1 NMASGDVWSKWD
13 PMAADFFDEDFK
25 GYVNADGQQLIDE
38 AHVPSLSEKNDPKA
52 FNSKKYPYLAIL
64 KDSALVNER
73 IILLFFDK
81 NLIFNVDYRKK
92 SRVYNVYFKNIGS
105 LEVARSKL
113 ERFPNLFNTLD
124 GRKFQQETI
133 PSVALTSTR
142 ALPGPASSMP
152 SLLEHTGLDLK
163 SRTFSISKNQ
173 HKHPEIIR
181 APLVTKADYAK
192 GSLLAKNDV
201 NRRYLNVKY
210 EFVLERYNAY
220 VLEHQSKQE
229 NLSIHYSSGRTFL
242 KSNNTLKLSE
252 WNIKT
257 CIACHRFTK
266 TVCKICAMPYCNAEC
281 LKAVKE
287 QHNEFCDTKSSP
299 PSGEKALP
307 VYPNTGL
314 PPSKETVRITAF
326 EQTNVVYVI
335 STERSVNIAHF
346 SILQEVMSKGI
357 NAAKLEKVPACGQI
371 VIYKTETQTVRA
383 MVLNAEHPNEIFV
396 VCIDF
401 GNIEMVELGNLYE
414 CCDYLAGLKV
424 YPVAVQLRGVSRRF
438 MNPNVRDL
446 LYELSMDMIF
456 KIKYSKREFNSNKGL
471 QIVQLIE
478 NEFHRNLNRFIKTML
493 TPVEPSVSD
502 KGNNED
508 YFPHIYLPTGKK
520 LQLVVMDDSF
530 IKYGLIYC
538 TTVDLAYEV
547 TKMQRDLQDYGDNI
561 AKCDSFATLEGELC
575 VAKYQGK
582 WCRGVFQELVGD
594 GYPSI
599 LFLDYGNIVPVH
611 IRDIRPYPPEFR
623 FPVVTSELELI
634 G

>member
-1 NMASGDVWSKWD
+1 MTGRNGMLWRR
-13 PMAADFFDEDFK
+13 
-25 GYVNADGQQLIDE
+25 
-38 AHVPSLSEKNDPKA
+38 
-52 FNSKKYPYLAIL
+52 NSTISCFEY
-64 KDSALVNER
+64 
-73 IILLFFDK
+73 
-81 NLIFNVDYRKK
+81 
-92 SRVYNVYFKNIGS
+92 
-105 LEVARSKL
+105 ARSKL
-113 ERFPNLFNTLD
+113 DSFPKLFNTFD
-124 GRKFQQETI
+124 GRMFQQKTI

-152 SLLEHTGLDLK
+152 SLLERTGLDLK
-163 SRTFSISKNQ
+163 SRNYPISKTQ

-210 EFVLERYNAY
+210 EFALERYNAY

-229 NLSIHYSSGRTFL
+229 NLMVQYRSGRTFL
-242 KSNNTLKLSE
+242 VPKTPILEDDADTNNNAEIQKSKNNLKLSD

-266 TVCKICAMPYCNAEC
+266 TVCKICAMPYCHAEC

-287 QHNEFCDTKSSP
+287 QHNEFCAAKSCP
-299 PSGEKALP
+299 PSREKALP

-346 SILQEVMSKGI
+346 SILQEVMSKGR

-371 VIYKTETQTVRA
+371 VIHKTETQTVRA
-383 MVLNAEHPNEIFV
+383 MVVNAEHPNEIFV

-424 YPVAVQLRGVSRRF
+424 YPVAVQLRGVPRRF
-438 MNPNVRDL
+438 MNPNVQDL

-456 KIKYSKREFNSNKGL
+456 KIKYSKREFNFNKGL

-493 TPVEPSVSD
+493 TPVEPSVPV
-502 KGNNED
+502 KGNKED
-508 YFPHIYLPTGKK
+508 YFPHIYLPTGRK
-520 LQLVVMDDSF
+520 LQLVVMDNSF
-530 IKYGLIYC
+530 LKYGLIYC

-561 AKCDSFATLEGELC
+561 AKCDSFATSQGELC

-611 IRDIRPYPPEFR
+611 IQDIRPYPPEFR

-634 G
+634 GLPTNLSDKQLIRLEEYFGVGTFVECDEVILNNDANNYSVRFDILKSILA

>member
-1 NMASGDVWSKWD
+1 MASGDDWSKWNA
-13 PMAADFFDEDFK
+13 MAAEFYNKVVK
-25 GYVNADGQQLIDE
+25 GVNADGQQLIDE

-52 FNSKKYPYLAIL
+52 FNSEKYPYPYLAIL

-73 IILLFFDK
+73 IILLFFGE
-81 NLIFNVDYRKK
+81 NLIYNVDYRKK
-92 SRVYNVYFKNIGS
+92 SRVYNVYFKNIGCF
-105 LEVARSKL
+105 EYARSKL
-113 ERFPNLFNTLD
+113 DSFPKLFNTFD
-124 GRKFQQETI
+124 GRMFQQKTI

-152 SLLEHTGLDLK
+152 SLLE
-163 SRTFSISKNQ
+163 R
-173 HKHPEIIR
+173 
-181 APLVTKADYAK
+181 
-192 GSLLAKNDV
+192 
-201 NRRYLNVKY
+201 
-210 EFVLERYNAY
+210 
-220 VLEHQSKQE
+220 
-229 NLSIHYSSGRTFL
+229 
-242 KSNNTLKLSE
+242 
-252 WNIKT
+252 
-257 CIACHRFTK
+257 RFTK
-266 TVCKICAMPYCNAEC
+266 TVCKICAMPYCHAEC

-287 QHNEFCDTKSSP
+287 QHNEFCAAKSCP
-299 PSGEKALP
+299 PSREKALP

-346 SILQEVMSKGI
+346 SILQEVMSKGR

-371 VIYKTETQTVRA
+371 VIHKTETQTVRA
-383 MVLNAEHPNEIFV
+383 MVVNAEHPNEIFV

-424 YPVAVQLRGVSRRF
+424 YPVAVQLRGVPRRF
-438 MNPNVRDL
+438 MNPNVQDL

-456 KIKYSKREFNSNKGL
+456 KIKYSKREFNFNKGL

-493 TPVEPSVSD
+493 TPVEPSVPV
-502 KGNNED
+502 KGNKED
-508 YFPHIYLPTGKK
+508 YFPHIYLPTGRK
-520 LQLVVMDDSF
+520 LQLVVMDNSF
-530 IKYGLIYC
+530 LKYGLIYC

-561 AKCDSFATLEGELC
+561 AKCDSFATSQGELC

-611 IRDIRPYPPEFR
+611 IQDIRPYPPEFR

-634 G
+634 GLPTNLSDKQLIRLEEYFGVGTFVECDEVILNNDANNYSVRFDILKSILA